1 MKKNLPAAS
10 AVFCALYLAR
20 LRSSRKRPH
29 LKVLLLKKSC
39 ELKES
44 CERKALSHFFLK
56 NPIHAICG
64 GRGSGAGA
72 FGRAGGCAGAL
83 GHLQPAREQ
92 LHGRACAGRAG
103 CAKKGA
109 PQGGTP
115 KSSLTFCF
123 FLRPCMR
130 ARVCLACARPP
141 PLGWGGAR
149 YFFTIKSATASL
161 SVTNSG

>member
-29 LKVLLLKKSC
+29 LKALLLKKSC

-64 GRGSGAGA
+64 GRESGAGA
-72 FGRAGGCAGAL
+72 FGRAGFAWARLDTYSLRESNYTGAL
-83 GHLQPAREQ
+83 VRG
-92 LHGRACAGRAG
+92 GAG

-130 ARVCLACARPP
+130 ARVCLACGRVRRRWA
-141 PLGWGGAR
+141 GGGCAL
-149 YFFTIKSATASL
+149 FFYY
-161 SVTNSG
+161 

>member
-1 MKKNLPAAS
+1 MPRMKKNLPAS

-29 LKVLLLKKSC
+29 LKVLLLKKSR

-72 FGRAGGCAGAL
+72 LGRAGGCAGAL
-83 GHLQPAREQ
+83 GHLQSAREQ
-92 LHGRACAGRAG
+92 LHGRACAGRGRLCKKRRSAG
-103 CAKKGA
+103 RNAEKFFDF
-109 PQGGTP
+109 
-115 KSSLTFCF
+115 LL

-130 ARVCLACARPP
+130 VRVCLACGRVRRRWAGVARAIFLLLNPP
-141 PLGWGGAR
+141 RRLCR
-149 YFFTIKSATASL
+149 
-161 SVTNSG
+161 